1 VGRIAREHD
10 RLVQQEPVRLLG
22 DSRVDLGADPRR
34 GRPWFGAACPPSQ
47 WDSTPEPLA
56 RTDSKDAVVANDIDM
71 SAYTKTNLRSDVE
84 NQAPKF
90 DMPSELDA
98 RFARTPLGARRSA

>member
-1 VGRIAREHD
+1 MG
-10 RLVQQEPVRLLG
+10 
-22 DSRVDLGADPRR
+22 
-34 GRPWFGAACPPSQ
+34 
-47 WDSTPEPLA
+47 
-56 RTDSKDAVVANDIDM
+56 
-71 SAYTKTNLRSDVE
+71 AYTKTNLRSDVE